1 MATTTLTSRQQ
12 LITVPANTTAHDINF
27 DNVIGE
33 TAGEAL
39 ITMVTGTVVYF
50 TADGTAVG
58 TSSLALA
65 SSGNNTRD
73 ILAIKRGIKIQ
84 FKGGAGSETFNINI
98 NTR

>member
-12 LITVPANTTAHDINF
+12 KITVPANTSVHDINF
-27 DNVIGE
+27 DSVIGE
-33 TAGEAL
+33 TGGDAL
-39 ITMVTGTVVYF
+39 ITMITGTVVYF
-50 TADGTAVG
+50 TADGTTVD

-65 SSGNNTRD
+65 SSGNNTKE
-73 ILAIKRGIKIQ
+73 ILAIKRGVKIQ